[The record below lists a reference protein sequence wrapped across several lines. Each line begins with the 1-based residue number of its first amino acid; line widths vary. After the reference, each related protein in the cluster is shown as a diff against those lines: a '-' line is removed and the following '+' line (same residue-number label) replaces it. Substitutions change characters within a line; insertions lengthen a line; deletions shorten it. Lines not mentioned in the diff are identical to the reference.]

1 MIAFFRRI
9 MRNRANARSD
19 ARAIGTDGKR
29 WIRSWINVYRTETE
43 ARVPAD
49 EAALGGL
56 IGEGLYS
63 CVGRSHSYNGVQVV
77 PGVTAMMMRE
87 GGLKT
92 LSYDPATQ
100 TVRVGASVSVRDLKT
115 YLRDEHGRGLFNSG
129 NYMEQSVIGALAT
142 GTHGFGPRAVMADS
156 IVELTFLDGAGKRV
170 TLKRGDPD
178 FRYVALSFGTIA
190 PIIELVLE
198 TKPLEPYVSVSSMS
212 RMSRLDELKQGSIAA
227 NWAVMPYTDPEDPVV
242 MLHALAE
249 CDDAE
254 AMTAHPEAKGGKGR
268 FAAWFLK
275 RYYKLDRF
283 LPALRRPM
291 QRLID
296 RLDLKQS
303 ERVITDPGDLDYLYD
318 PKPGLKENRAPS
330 ITRGLFSTTYTGYN
344 LAFFVPLEKAQ
355 AVVKFII
362 READALR
369 DLGFYLKGIISVREL
384 PGTAGPVFAAN
395 AHRPVAAIDL
405 FADPRDYAW
414 LERLQR
420 LVMHYE
426 PETRPH
432 FGKSALGPD
441 FCSALDEDHL
451 AELMRIHRR
460 HYPQGRLMFSERVR
474 TMLGVGRPLPGES
487 AADAGFA

>member
-1 MIAFFRRI
+1 MIGSNLSRRE
-9 MRNRANARSD
+9 RAAD
-19 ARAIGTDGKR
+19 ARAIGTEGKR
-29 WIRSWINVYRTETE
+29 WIRSWINVFRCETE
-43 ARVPAD
+43 ARIPQD
-49 EAALGGL
+49 EAALQRL
-56 IGEGLYS
+56 VCEGRYS
-63 CVGRSHSYNGVQVV
+63 CVGQSHSYNGVQVV
-77 PGVTAMMMRE
+77 PGVTAMLMRE

-92 LSYDPATQ
+92 LAYDPASE
-100 TVRVGASVSVRDLKT
+100 TVRVGASVSVRELKLF
-115 YLRDEHGRGLFNSG
+115 LRDRHGRGLLNSG

-156 IVELTFLDGAGKRV
+156 VVELTFLDGAGQRV
-170 TLKRGDPD
+170 TLRRGDPD
-178 FRYVALSFGTIA
+178 FAHVALSFGTIA
-190 PIIELVLE
+190 PIVELVLE

-212 RMSRLDELKQGSIAA
+212 RLSKLAELKQGAIAA
-227 NWAVMPYTDPEDPVV
+227 NWAVMPYTDPEDPVI

-249 CDDAE
+249 CDKGVE
-254 AMTAHPEAKGGKGR
+254 PTAHPAAKGGGGH
-268 FAAWFLK
+268 FAKWFLK
-275 RYYKLDRF
+275 HYYNFDRF
-283 LPALRRPM
+283 LPWFRRPM
-291 QRLID
+291 QRFID
-296 RLDLKQS
+296 WLDLKQS
-303 ERVITDPGDLDYLYD
+303 ERVVTDPQDLDYLYD

-344 LAFFVPLEKAQ
+344 LAFFVPLEKAP

-395 AHRPVAAIDL
+395 ARQPMAAIDL

-426 PETRPH
+426 PDTRPH

-441 FCSALDEDHL
+441 FRAALNGDGQDHL
-451 AELMRIHRR
+451 EQLMDIYTR
-460 HYPQGRLMFSERVR
+460 HFPQGNLMFSERVR
-474 TMLGVGRPLPGES
+474 AMLDVGQPLAGES
-487 AADAGFA
+487 AADAGLA

>member
-1 MIAFFRRI
+1 MIRRI
-9 MRNRANARSD
+9 RRRLQRRAD
-19 ARAIGTDGKR
+19 ERAVGTEGKR
-29 WIRSWINVYRTETE
+29 WIRSWINVFRTETE
-43 ARVPAD
+43 ARVPDD
-49 EAALGGL
+49 EARLAAL
-56 IGEGLYS
+56 IGEGAYS
-63 CVGRSHSYNGVQVV
+63 CVGKSHSYNGVQVV

-87 GGLKT
+87 GGLKM
-92 LSYDPATQ
+92 LSYDPASE

-115 YLRDEHGRGLFNSG
+115 YLRDEHSRGLLNSG
-129 NYMEQSVIGALAT
+129 NFMEQSVIGALAT

-170 TLKRGDPD
+170 TLAREDAD
-178 FRYVALSFGTIA
+178 FPFVALSFGTIA

-198 TKPLEPYVSVSSMS
+198 TQPLKPYVSVSSMT
-212 RMSRLDELKQGSIAA
+212 RMSKLDEFKEGSIAA
-227 NWAVMPYTDPEDPVV
+227 NWAVMPYTNPDDPVV
-242 MLHALAE
+242 MLHALGEYRGPE
-249 CDDAE
+249 CPPS
-254 AMTAHPEAKGGKGR
+254 HPAAKGGSGKL
-268 FAAWFLK
+268 AAWFLK
-275 RYYKLDRF
+275 RYYAFDRF
-283 LPALRRPM
+283 LPAFRRPM
-291 QRLID
+291 QRFID
-296 RLDLKQS
+296 WLDLKQS
-303 ERVITDPGDLDYLYD
+303 ERVITEPGDLDYLYD
-318 PKPGLKENRAPS
+318 PKPGLKESRAPS
-330 ITRGLFSTTYTGYN
+330 VTRGLFSTTYTGYN

-369 DLGFYLKGIISVREL
+369 DLGFFLKGIISVREL
-384 PGTAGPVFAAN
+384 PGTARPVFAAN
-395 AHRPVAAIDL
+395 AKRPMAAVDL

-441 FCSALDEDHL
+441 FRTALDEDHL
-451 AELMRIHRR
+451 EELMRIHRR

-474 TMLGVGRPLPGES
+474 TMLDVGRALPGEA

>member
-1 MIAFFRRI
+1 MIAFLRRI

-275 RYYKLDRF
+275 R
-283 LPALRRPM
+283 
-291 QRLID
+291 
-296 RLDLKQS
+296 
-303 ERVITDPGDLDYLYD
+303 
-318 PKPGLKENRAPS
+318 
-330 ITRGLFSTTYTGYN
+330 
-344 LAFFVPLEKAQ
+344 
-355 AVVKFII
+355 
-362 READALR
+362 
-369 DLGFYLKGIISVREL
+369 
-384 PGTAGPVFAAN
+384 
-395 AHRPVAAIDL
+395 
-405 FADPRDYAW
+405 
-414 LERLQR
+414 
-420 LVMHYE
+420 
-426 PETRPH
+426 
-432 FGKSALGPD
+432 
-441 FCSALDEDHL
+441 
-451 AELMRIHRR
+451 
-460 HYPQGRLMFSERVR
+460 
-474 TMLGVGRPLPGES
+474 
-487 AADAGFA
+487 